1 MFSILNIYHVYISH
15 LIEARLSDFDI
26 SIFTVNFSQV
36 ERIFFISLLDF
47 MATRSEEQARWQ

>member
-1 MFSILNIYHVYISH
+1 MFSILNIYHIYISH

-36 ERIFFISLLDF
+36 ERIFFKSSLDF
-47 MATRSEEQARWQ
+47 IAT